1 MSFQSEIPIIQKVYD
16 FYREL
21 YLTVEKMP
29 KKDKYT
35 LGEKTQRATLDL
47 IELLLDAGYQEKLKK
62 GFILGHAAVKLDL
75 IKLLARLGQDIKA
88 IPTNKYLSLEEKLQ
102 EIGRMLGGWLKSTK
116 AS

>member
-1 MSFQSEIPIIQKVYD
+1 MSFQGEIPIIQKVYD

-21 YLTVEKMP
+21 YLVVEKMP

-35 LGEKTQRATLDL
+35 LGEKTQRATLEL
-47 IELLLDAGYQEKLKK
+47 IELLMEAGYQEKFKK
-62 GFILGHAAVKLDL
+62 GVVLGQAAVKLDL
-75 IKLLARLGQDIKA
+75 IKLIVRLGQDLKA
-88 IPTNKYLSLEEKLQ
+88 IPTNKYLSLEGKLQ